1 MDKECPHCHALKFK
15 NEPAGMCC
23 ASGKVQLPEI
33 ETPPEPLNGLLIGTD
48 PDSNVF
54 LKSIRRFNS
63 CFQMTSFGATE
74 IVRNTNAN
82 GQQFNSTFKIR
93 GQVYHKMGSL
103 LPMPNEPHKFLQ
115 IYFMGGED
123 SGSALA
129 NRVNARC
136 DYNNLDSLY
145 ARRIVSELDALLN
158 EHNEL
163 LKIFKSHMHQ
173 LQSDN
178 HAIVIN
184 PDKTPAGEHI
194 RRFNAPVVDDVA
206 GIMVGDCTAAREI
219 VIRRRNNNLQFIADT
234 HRSYDALQYPLIFWK
249 GQDGYCINI
258 KQRDPVSGAETNKNV
273 SSKDY
278 YAYRLM
284 IRRGLDNVILRCRE
298 LCQQFMVDMYAKI
311 ESERL
316 RYLRYNQQKLRAEE
330 YIHLRDAINNNADV
344 AEIGNHVI
352 LPSSYVGSP
361 RHMQEYIQ
369 DALTFVREYGRPCL
383 FITFTCNPKWP
394 EITSLLLPGQNAIHR
409 HDITARVFRQ
419 KLKSLISFIT
429 KSHVFG
435 PTRCWMYS
443 VEWQKRGLPHAHIL
457 VWFIDKIRPEEI
469 DSIISAEIPD
479 PSTDQLLF
487 DIVTTNMIHGP
498 CGTLNSSS
506 PCMADGKCTKNF
518 PKDFTNDTVT
528 NVDGYP
534 IYRRRNPE
542 NGGQSFIKNIINTD
556 IDIDNRWVVPYSPLL
571 SKTYNA
577 HINVEFCSSV
587 KSIKYICKYVHKGS
601 DMAVFRVEN
610 TNVNA
615 PPVNKNDEITLYQI
629 GRYISS
635 NEAAWR
641 IFGFPIHER
650 DPAVVQLAIHL
661 ENGQRVFFTNETAI
675 DRAINPPKTTLTAFL
690 NCVIVRM
697 ILVPLHEH
705 YSIHKYHAISHGL
718 KQKHGCPAS
727 KAHQLLHVSIYLN
740 QTPWGDYLQSIQDTR
755 SAFIFDCCWLMLLA
769 HYHFKIYVK

>member
-33 ETPPEPLNGLLIGTD
+33 ETPPEPLNGLLFGTD

-145 ARRIVSELDALLN
+145 ASRIVSELDALLN

-173 LQSDN
+173 SQSDN

-234 HRSYDALQYPLIFWK
+234 HRLYDALQYPLIFWK

-284 IRRGLDNVILRCRE
+284 IRRGLDNVILQCRE
-298 LCQQFMVDMYAKI
+298 LCQQFMVDMYEKI

-361 RHMQEYIQ
+361 CHMQEYIQ
-369 DALTFVREYGRPCL
+369 DALTFVREYGRPCS

-409 HDITARVFRQ
+409 YDITAHVFRQ

-435 PTRCWMYS
+435 PTRFWMYS
-443 VEWQKRGLPHAHIL
+443 VEWQK
-457 VWFIDKIRPEEI
+457 
-469 DSIISAEIPD
+469 
-479 PSTDQLLF
+479 
-487 DIVTTNMIHGP
+487 
-498 CGTLNSSS
+498 
-506 PCMADGKCTKNF
+506 
-518 PKDFTNDTVT
+518 
-528 NVDGYP
+528 
-534 IYRRRNPE
+534 
-542 NGGQSFIKNIINTD
+542 
-556 IDIDNRWVVPYSPLL
+556 
-571 SKTYNA
+571 
-577 HINVEFCSSV
+577 
-587 KSIKYICKYVHKGS
+587 
-601 DMAVFRVEN
+601 
-610 TNVNA
+610 
-615 PPVNKNDEITLYQI
+615 
-629 GRYISS
+629 
-635 NEAAWR
+635 
-641 IFGFPIHER
+641 
-650 DPAVVQLAIHL
+650 
-661 ENGQRVFFTNETAI
+661 
-675 DRAINPPKTTLTAFL
+675 
-690 NCVIVRM
+690 
-697 ILVPLHEH
+697 
-705 YSIHKYHAISHGL
+705 
-718 KQKHGCPAS
+718 
-727 KAHQLLHVSIYLN
+727 
-740 QTPWGDYLQSIQDTR
+740 
-755 SAFIFDCCWLMLLA
+755 
-769 HYHFKIYVK
+769 